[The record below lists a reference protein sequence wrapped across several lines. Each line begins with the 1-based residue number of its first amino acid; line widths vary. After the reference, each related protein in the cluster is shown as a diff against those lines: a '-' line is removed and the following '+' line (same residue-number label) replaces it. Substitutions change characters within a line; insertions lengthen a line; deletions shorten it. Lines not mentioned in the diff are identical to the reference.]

1 MLDKTPGKIH
11 DAQVHARALDETF
24 KVQYYLPKNFSDLY
38 KHKVIITFDSQDFF
52 KYGQVERLYEKLYEE
67 DAVERSIIV
76 GIPYPSVEWRNDY
89 FSPNGD
95 KHESFV
101 QFVATDFISWI
112 DNNFPTLRVGNARLL
127 FGESLAGS
135 FAYSVT
141 LHYPAT
147 FTQAAAFSPFVD
159 DAFIEQFKA
168 QPMLINLNLYHTVGL
183 EEEDFTTISGEQA
196 DFLTPN
202 RKLHDY
208 LSEEPLEYEYA
219 ELEGGHI
226 WKTWK
231 PEIQKIL
238 QYFLN

>member
-1 MLDKTPGKIH
+1 MLDKTPGKVH
-11 DAQVHARALDETF
+11 DAEVKSTTLDETF

-52 KYGQVERLYEKLYEE
+52 KFGQIERLYETIYEE
-67 DAVERSIIV
+67 DAVDRSIIV
-76 GIPYPSVEWRNDY
+76 GIPYPSVRWRNDY

-95 KHESFV
+95 KHEKFV
-101 QFVATDFISWI
+101 QFVATDFINWI
-112 DNNFPTLRVGNARLL
+112 DNNFPTLRVGNGRLL

-135 FAYSVT
+135 FAYSVS
-141 LHYPAT
+141 LHYPTT
-147 FTQAAAFSPFVD
+147 FSQAASFSPFVD
-159 DAFIEQFKA
+159 DDFIEQFKA
-168 QPMLINLNLYHTVGL
+168 QPMLMNLNLYHTIGL
-183 EEEDFTTISGEQA
+183 EEDDFKTIMGEQA

-208 LSEEPLEYEYA
+208 LSEESLEYEYV

-231 PEIQKIL
+231 PEITTIL
-238 QYFLN
+238 KYFLN